1 MEYTTVQMLEIV
13 GISRRTLQNWLTA
26 GKVNKPKEQGRHRR
40 WNAEDIKLL
49 IKVKDGE
56 SNGIKGGGGV

>member
-49 IKVKDGE
+49 IKVKSGE
-56 SNGIKGGGGV
+56 SNGIKGGGVV